1 MNLARTR
8 ITNLCEQCRRR
19 DLRFYHQ
26 QSGSCTSGSSVDKLP
41 VGAVKQSD
49 AQLTC
54 KHKKITTVNTWV
66 SNGNFKG
73 PRTTESYSLAYDSGV
88 RSSRPVRFNNSSV
101 TLHPSAKA

>member
-54 KHKKITTVNTWV
+54 KHKKKLQQLIHGYQMVI
-66 SNGNFKG
+66 
-73 PRTTESYSLAYDSGV
+73 
-88 RSSRPVRFNNSSV
+88 SRDHKPQNHIHWP
-101 TLHPSAKA
+101 TIPG